1 MFVLDTNLLSKFRCK
16 YKLGLS
22 LSFASKRNNIKTCEK
37 RPSKR
42 MWTAAQRSALHPVV
56 RGSVCVGW
64 TEM

>member
-1 MFVLDTNLLSKFRCK
+1 MFVLDTRLLSKFRCK

-22 LSFASKRNNIKTCEK
+22 LSFASKRNNIK

-42 MWTAAQRSALHPVV
+42 MWTAAQRSALHPAV